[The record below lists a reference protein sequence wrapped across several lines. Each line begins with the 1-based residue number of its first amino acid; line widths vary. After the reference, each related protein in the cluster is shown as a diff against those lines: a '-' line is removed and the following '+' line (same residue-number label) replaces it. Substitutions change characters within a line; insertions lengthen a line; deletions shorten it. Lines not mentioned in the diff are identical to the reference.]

1 MPLYSCTSI
10 DDTTRANIQALFSE
24 FIANGTNN
32 NGGNNTP
39 LPKLPSSVALAT
51 PSPTANADTPPQPP
65 PTATKPLDGEDGE
78 IVDHHPIE
86 DDDVDRYLY
95 GEAGNNN

>member
-1 MPLYSCTSI
+1 MPLYSCPSI

-32 NGGNNTP
+32 NGGNNTS
-39 LPKLPSSVALAT
+39 LPKLPSAVALAT
-51 PSPTANADTPPQPP
+51 PSPTANADTPL
-65 PTATKPLDGEDGE
+65 TTTKLLDGEDGE
-78 IVDHHPIE
+78 IVDQHPIE

-95 GEAGNNN
+95 GEAGK